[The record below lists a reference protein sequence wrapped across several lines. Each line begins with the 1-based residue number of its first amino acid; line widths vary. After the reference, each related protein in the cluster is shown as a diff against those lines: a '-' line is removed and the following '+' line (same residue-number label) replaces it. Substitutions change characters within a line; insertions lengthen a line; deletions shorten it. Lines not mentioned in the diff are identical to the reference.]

1 MMLEWLADKYDD
13 RGALREGQRI
23 ESAMIGLLRKNRKTK
38 DIGGKLTTTD
48 FTKLLSL
55 SMY

>member
-1 MMLEWLADKYDD
+1 MLEWLADKYDD
-13 RGALREGQRI
+13 RGAFSEGQRI
-23 ESAMIGLLRKNRKTK
+23 EAAMIELLRKNIKTK